1 MLWDFKIDGF
11 ATSIDD
17 LATGQLII
25 SPNPV
30 SDVLSIELLES
41 ASGKDAVVQ
50 IVSVDGQLLYSEKV
64 SLSNTLSLDIQTWAS
79 GLYFVKYIS
88 NTADYTMPF
97 VKQ

>member
-1 MLWDFKIDGF
+1 MLNRKGNYCLLDRGF
-11 ATSIDD
+11 
-17 LATGQLII
+17 

-79 GLYFVKYIS
+79 GLYYVKYIS
-88 NTADYTMPF
+88 NTSDYTMPF